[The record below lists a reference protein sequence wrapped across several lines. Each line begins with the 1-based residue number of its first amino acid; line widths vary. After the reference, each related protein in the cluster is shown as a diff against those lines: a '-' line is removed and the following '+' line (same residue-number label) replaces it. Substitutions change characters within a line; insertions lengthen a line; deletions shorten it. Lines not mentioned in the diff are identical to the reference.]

1 MNDKDLK
8 ALIEMIKAQC
18 KDDTDKKVSSE
29 FVCEN
34 GTVYHFETV

>member
-1 MNDKDLK
+1 MNDKDLNT
-8 ALIEMIKAQC
+8 LIEMIKAQC
-18 KDDTDKKVSSE
+18 KDEPDKKVAGE